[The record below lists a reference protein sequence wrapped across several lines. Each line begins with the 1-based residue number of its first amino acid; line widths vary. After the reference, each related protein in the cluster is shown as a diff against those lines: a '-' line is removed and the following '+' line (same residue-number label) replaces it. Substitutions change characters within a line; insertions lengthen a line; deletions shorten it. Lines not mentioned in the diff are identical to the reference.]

1 MTCSTLFIGQAT
13 SAWLQQTDNY
23 ATSNH
28 NNVTSSELWSRALR
42 ARIAIFLQNVLKRK
56 KTYVVEEKMG
66 FNSPSPPPPS
76 RPRSTNWKLEEE
88 EEETKELQIVD
99 VSQELRKSFVDGG
112 CHCSFV
118 CSFVRSFLSAPL
130 SPKMFILVFF
140 LPFCGRKLHSGK
152 WTLPPKE
159 PKSRSRRGETF
170 YWVFG
175 GLVNK
180 TIAGEGKKGKSWIAL
195 MWSKALVEQSP

>member
-1 MTCSTLFIGQAT
+1 MVAANRQLCDIQPQQRHIFRIVKPSSSSTNCNFFAKC
-13 SAWLQQTDNY
+13 
-23 ATSNH
+23 
-28 NNVTSSELWSRALR
+28 
-42 ARIAIFLQNVLKRK
+42 LKKK

-118 CSFVRSFLSAPL
+118 CSFVRSFL
-130 SPKMFILVFF
+130 
-140 LPFCGRKLHSGK
+140 PFCGKKLHSGK